1 MGEYIFYR
9 KKLVATRVKREKRCN
24 QILSFYIQMTCIF
37 LGKLRF
43 LECQN
48 GYWQF
53 GMGLAFFDREYFP
66 KNQ

>member
-1 MGEYIFYR
+1 
-9 KKLVATRVKREKRCN
+9 
-24 QILSFYIQMTCIF
+24 MTCIF
-37 LGKLRF
+37 PRKLRF

-66 KNQ
+66 KNQRFLRF